1 MLGPGQ
7 VFIILSYITATSSP
21 SSISSLSFRNPQW
34 TLQPCHNWL
43 QGTPAI
49 AFGLRPWYSATPVLS
64 MEPRPRLM
72 DTKSHP
78 LQHGMLEKSP
88 WNESDDDVVV
98 QNFASNFLIT
108 LTYYNF
114 RLELETS
121 GIGVVHH
128 FLDLPAACIHD
139 FLRNTS
145 LCGHKCGPYTSS

>member
-1 MLGPGQ
+1 M
-7 VFIILSYITATSSP
+7 ATCSP

-34 TLQPCHNWL
+34 ALQPFHHWL

-72 DTKSHP
+72 DTRSHP
-78 LQHGMLEKSP
+78 LQHGMLKKSP
-88 WNESDDDVVV
+88 WNEIMMLSFKTLQVI
-98 QNFASNFLIT
+98 SNHSNI
-108 LTYYNF
+108 YYNF

-128 FLDLPAACIHD
+128 LLDLPAACIHD
-139 FLRNTS
+139 SLRNTS
-145 LCGHKCGPYTSS
+145 LCGHNCGPHTSLPQRTGLGFFGSPS